1 MKKILSLLLVG
12 TMLFCLTA
20 CGKSGSQRFSKDF
33 LELFDTAS
41 KITAYDKSQKDFDE
55 HFNLVYAKLEEYS
68 KILDIYNSYDDA
80 VSLKQVNEAEAN
92 TPVKVESTLLEAVD
106 YGKKAYYMTDGR
118 VNIAMGSVLSI
129 WHTYRKNGISDPEN
143 AQLPDMKNL
152 ENAAKYT
159 DIESISVDYES
170 STITRKDENVKIDM
184 GAVAKGFVCD
194 KIAQYIEENGIW
206 QQAVVSLG
214 GNIKTV
220 GTKNN
225 KPFEIAVESPTG
237 GDYLTTLNVANG
249 SSVVTSG
256 GYQRYYTVG
265 GKRYCHIINP
275 DTLMPADYFESVT
288 VISKSSALAD
298 ALSTAL
304 FTLDIEDGKALLNA
318 VNSDSDNQQA
328 YALWV
333 DKNSNITY
341 SDNFKEEY
349 L

>member
-1 MKKILSLLLVG
+1 MKKILSLLLVA

-20 CGKSGSQRFSKDF
+20 CRKSDGDRFSKDF

-41 KITAYDKSQKDFDE
+41 KITAYDKSQTDFDR
-55 HFNLVYAKLEEYS
+55 HFGLVYAELEKYS
-68 KILDIYNSYDDA
+68 KVLDIYNSYDDV

-92 TPVKVESTLLEAVD
+92 TPIKVEPALLEAVD
-106 YGKKAYYMTDGR
+106 YGKKVYYLTDGR

-129 WHTYRKNGISDPEN
+129 WHTYRENGISDPEN
-143 AQLPDMKNL
+143 ARLPDMKAL
-152 ENAAKYT
+152 ENAAKHT
-159 DIESISVDYES
+159 DIESISVDYENC
-170 STITRKDENVKIDM
+170 TLTRKDENVKIDM

-206 QQAVVSLG
+206 QQAVISLG
-214 GNIKTV
+214 GNIKTI

-225 KPFEIAVESPTG
+225 KPFEIAVESPAG
-237 GDYLTTLNVANG
+237 GDYLTTINVANG
-249 SSVVTSG
+249 NSVVTSG

-275 DTLMPADYFESVT
+275 DTLMPADYIESVT

-304 FTLDIEDGKALLNA
+304 FTLDIDEGKALLNA
-318 VNSDSDNQQA
+318 VNSGSNSQQA

-333 DKNSNITY
+333 DENSNITY